1 MKNSLSWHIISIG
14 VVCLRRS
21 TDAQCQW
28 CIAIVGCCHCHIWLR
43 LFLPSATMTCHW
55 KSNAYFY
62 TWHRICQKSTGSKY
76 FTPANFTAIIDPPA
90 ASLTHNHNIFCWYFF
105 FSLYTPFRL
114 MMRIAFH
121 WHYDEHILAAKPN
134 NIPHAA
140 QNIFSVSNRFFLY
153 VCF

>member
-28 CIAIVGCCHCHIWLR
+28 CIAIVGSCHCHIWLR
-43 LFLPSATMTCHW
+43 LFSPSATMTCHW

-62 TWHRICQKSTGSKY
+62 TWHRICQKSTGLKY

-90 ASLTHNHNIFCWYFF
+90 ASLTHNHNIFCWCFF
-105 FSLYTPFRL
+105 FILYAVQVNDANCVPLTSWWTHIGCKTKQYPTCSAKHIFCIQSL
-114 MMRIAFH
+114 
-121 WHYDEHILAAKPN
+121 
-134 NIPHAA
+134 
-140 QNIFSVSNRFFLY
+140 FLY